1 MNKNDL
7 MFTDVLQKD
16 TVNFSHLGNYL
27 NRSIECYKRE
37 CHGLTSRELTAS
49 LHIAAKTLTEVKK
62 GFNRI

>member
-1 MNKNDL
+1 MNKNDG
-7 MFTDVLQKD
+7 MFTEVLQKD

-49 LHIAAKTLTEVKK
+49 LHIAPQTLTEVKK
-62 GFNRI
+62 GFN